1 MRYPPP
7 AVVPADERP
16 RRPSLDPAGQ
26 PRRARGDAAHRASGN
41 GDHRGISAVF
51 ACSAQESD
59 ALPASDHPLRA
70 AVWTFLRLVLSPRLT
85 ELNRGAF
92 VHDTGIET
100 TVDLDAYRADADL
113 GELDIGD
120 DSPQAA

>member
-1 MRYPPP
+1 MQRT
-7 AVVPADERP
+7 
-16 RRPSLDPAGQ
+16 G
-26 PRRARGDAAHRASGN
+26 G
-41 GDHRGISAVF
+41 
-51 ACSAQESD
+51 D